1 MDLGR
6 IIGQNLNKL
15 RTERGLTLGQ
25 LAKLSGISK
34 AILSDIEKGGS
45 NPTINTIWKIANGLN
60 IPFTRLME
68 FEEPAG
74 TVVRKADTAMQHGDT
89 EAYRIYCYFASAPE
103 RNFELFYCE
112 RDAGASNTSIGHSPK
127 AQEYIYVI
135 EGELS
140 VKTDAALYTL
150 GEGDSL
156 VFNSSVNHTYINN
169 KNVMAKFM
177 VINYYPC

>member
-25 LAKLSGISK
+25 LAKLS
-34 AILSDIEKGGS
+34 GS

-89 EAYRIYCYFASAPE
+89 EAYRIYCYFSSAPE

-112 RDAGASNTSIGHSPK
+112 LDAGASNTSIGHSPK
-127 AQEYIYVI
+127 AQEYTFSQSAGIY
-135 EGELS
+135 LRHRRR
-140 VKTDAALYTL
+140 A
-150 GEGDSL
+150 
-156 VFNSSVNHTYINN
+156 FR
-169 KNVMAKFM
+169 
-177 VINYYPC
+177 